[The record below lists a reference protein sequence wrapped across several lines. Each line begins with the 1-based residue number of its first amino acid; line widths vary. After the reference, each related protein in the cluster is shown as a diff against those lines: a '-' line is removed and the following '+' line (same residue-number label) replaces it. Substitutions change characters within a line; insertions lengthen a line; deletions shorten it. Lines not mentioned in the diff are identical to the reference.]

1 MYFLLLNNKESE
13 SDILLEILS
22 VKDIINHLKIDKMT
36 AYRLIKDKQIKAVNI
51 GTEKRPKY
59 RILKDDYDNFLKGET
74 DNE

>member
-1 MYFLLLNNKESE
+1 M
-13 SDILLEILS
+13 LELIT

-59 RILKDDYDNFLKGET
+59 RILKDDYEKFLKGET
-74 DNE
+74 PNE